1 MINNLSGFKKL
12 KNVWNTQFPLREL
25 NLFASEL
32 LLQNKKL
39 RFFIEVNFIVAV
51 LFPNYTPAIICF
63 TCVAAVRGIIVWSSW
78 EETVLW
84 SAQTCSKIDQCSIL
98 YFSWWLQ
105 HFYIYLVIFTT
116 KPSFPLF
123 SRNILWKKSVN
134 KIYITK
140 IWHN

>member
-1 MINNLSGFKKL
+1 MKHTIPSQRAQSFCIWTFITKQE
-12 KNVWNTQFPLREL
+12 T
-25 NLFASEL
+25 
-32 LLQNKKL
+32 L
-39 RFFIEVNFIVAV
+39 RFFIEVNFIVV
-51 LFPNYTPAIICF
+51 ILFPDYTPAVISF
-63 TCVAAVRGIIVWSSW
+63 TCLTPARGIIVWSSW
-78 EETVLW
+78 EQTVLW
-84 SAQTCSKIDQCSIL
+84 SPQTCSKIDQCSIL

-105 HFYIYLVIFTT
+105 HFYIYLIILTT